1 MNLCSY
7 MSNGGYVDGIIVL
20 PKNSEEK
27 KKKKRILRVI
37 YHIIKSFFPSFFH
50 DIGPKL
56 ARGYP
61 AVTSMLHENLNPV
74 YTSR

>member
-1 MNLCSY
+1 
-7 MSNGGYVDGIIVL
+7 MSNGGYVNGITVL

-37 YHIIKSFFPSFFH
+37 YHIIKSFFLSFFH

-74 YTSR
+74 NTSR